1 MKFTLIMAKKLS
13 IYHQLVLEEA
23 LLRTSNENICL
34 LSTSTPPSVVMG
46 ISAKPEEHLEK
57 AFFSQNEI
65 ALIRRFSG
73 GGTVIVDENS
83 FFVTCIM
90 NRQELTFPCYPENLM
105 EFIEKPVSKA
115 FKEIKLLQ
123 NDFVIGNKKC
133 AGNAQ
138 MLTKDRALHHISF
151 LWDFCTKRMGFL
163 KHPKRIPKY
172 RADRNHLDFLIP
184 LKNTF
189 ADKEKLIPHFSQA
202 FASLFE
208 IDKTLTLDMQTE
220 KGVALFEHIT
230 KPEHRRATVLM
241 QEGKIELHNYVL

>member
-1 MKFTLIMAKKLS
+1 MKFTLIKAKNLS

-23 LLRTSNENICL
+23 LLRTSNKNICL
-34 LSTSTPPSVVMG
+34 LNTSTPPSVVMG

-73 GGTVIVDENS
+73 GGTVIVDKDS
-83 FFVTCIM
+83 FFVTLIM
-90 NRQELTFPCYPENLM
+90 NRQELAFPCYPENLM
-105 EFIEKPVSKA
+105 EFAEKPVSKA
-115 FKEIKLLQ
+115 FKEISLLQ

-151 LWDFCTKRMGFL
+151 LWDFCEKRMGFL
-163 KHPKRIPKY
+163 KHPKRIPEY
-172 RADRNHLDFLIP
+172 RADRSHLDFLVP

-189 ADKEKLIPHFSQA
+189 TYKEKLMPYFAKA
-202 FASLFE
+202 FVSLFE
-208 IDKTLTLDMQTE
+208 VDTTLTLDMQTE
-220 KGVALFEHIT
+220 EGALFFEKIT
-230 KPEHRRATVLM
+230 KPEHRRATLLM